1 MVKVKIMNRSD
12 YPIPEYA
19 TPGSSGIDLYANI
32 KEDTVLEM
40 GKISLIGTGI
50 HISLPAGYEAQVRAR
65 SGLSLKHGV
74 FLVNGIGTIDSDYT
88 GEISVIMSTASKKPF
103 TVTPGMKIAQ
113 LVITRYETAEF
124 EEVDSLED
132 TERGDGGF
140 GHTGL

>member
-124 EEVDSLED
+124 EEVDSLEE

>member
-1 MVKVKIMNRSD
+1 MQ
-12 YPIPEYA
+12 
-19 TPGSSGIDLYANI
+19 I
-32 KEDTVLEM
+32 KEDMVLEM

-103 TVTPGMKIAQ
+103 TVNPGMKIAQ

-124 EEVDSLED
+124 EEVDSLEE

>member
-132 TERGDGGF
+132 TERGVGGF